1 MYLSITLETRRKQ
14 FRQLSRSEP
23 VMDDDAFAIPP
34 LRAIMTDVAGTSR
47 AQTYVTHLNSVLLP
61 ALDAVRR
68 NLAQVEQD
76 IAE

>member
-1 MYLSITLETRRKQ
+1 M
-14 FRQLSRSEP
+14 
-23 VMDDDAFAIPP
+23 MMHFALPP
-34 LRAIMTDVAGTSR
+34 LRAIMTDVAGTFR